1 MMNSTATNIVLAL
14 EDGKTA
20 REIAGLLHKLD
31 PTAISMGPFDSKL
44 DTLRHFQSG
53 SNADLLIC
61 DVHLRDGK
69 SFAMLNAVA
78 DIPVIFIADS
88 TNYAMEAFNYNSI
101 AYLLKPIAPSDLKS
115 AFLKFQKLQHT
126 KMIFS
131 REWFALNGFA
141 KTYRERFIIKTGN
154 KLLVKTADEAAYF
167 YAEGKA
173 VYLVTKLGK
182 RKYIIDNT
190 LEELEQSLDRRKFFR
205 ISRKYIVCVDSIEE
219 VKGLISGKLQI
230 KLQQQGEQDLS
241 VSRERA
247 TEFKKWLDY

>member
-1 MMNSTATNIVLAL
+1 MMKPANNIVLAL
-14 EDGKTA
+14 KDGQTA
-20 REIAGLLHKLD
+20 IEIEGLLQEWD
-31 PTAISMGPFDSKL
+31 PTAISTGPFDSKL

-53 SNADLLIC
+53 GDADLLIC
-61 DVHLRDGK
+61 DVQLTDGK
-69 SFAMLNAVA
+69 SFPMLNVVP

-88 TNYAMEAFNYNSI
+88 ADSALEAFHYNSI
-101 AYLLKPIAPSDLKS
+101 AYLLKPIAPSDFKA
-115 AFLKFQKLQHT
+115 AFIKFQKLQYA
-126 KMIFS
+126 KMVLPK
-131 REWFALNGFA
+131 EWLSLKEMVKN
-141 KTYRERFIIKTGN
+141 YRERFIIKAGN

-190 LEELEQSLDRRKFFR
+190 LEELEHSVDPRKFFR
-205 ISRKYIVCVDSIEE
+205 ISRKHIVCVDCIEE

-230 KLQQQGEQDLS
+230 KLQQQGEHDLS